1 MFKLPQLPYSTSAL
15 APFLTAETFEFH
27 YGKHHKTYI
36 DKMNDAI
43 KGTPDENKSLEELVK
58 TTKGGLFNNAA
69 QSWNHT
75 FYWLGFS
82 EKGTPLTDATLKKA
96 IDEAF
101 GSMEAFQKAFNEKT
115 AAQFGSGWGWL
126 VKTASGKLEIKT
138 TGNAENPMTQGDIP
152 LLTCDVWEHAYYID
166 YRNARPKYLEA
177 FWKHVDWSFVSKN
190 FNSSSVPNMTV
201 TMK

>member
-1 MFKLPQLPYSTSAL
+1 MFKLPQLPYSPTAL

-58 TTKGGLFNNAA
+58 TTQGGLFNNAA

-82 EKGTPLTDATLKKA
+82 EKGTPLSDSGLKKA
-96 IDEAF
+96 IDETF
-101 GSMEAFQKAFNEKT
+101 GGMEAFQKTFNEKT

-126 VKTASGKLEIKT
+126 VKTSAGKLQIKT
-138 TGNAENPMTQGDIP
+138 TGNAENPITQGDIP

-177 FWKHVDWSFVSKN
+177 FWKHVDWSFVAKN

>member
-1 MFKLPQLPYSTSAL
+1 MFQLPKLPYSTSAL

-36 DKMNDAI
+36 DKMNELI
-43 KGTPDENKSLEELVK
+43 KGTENEGKSLEDIVK
-58 TTKGGLFNNAA
+58 TSKGPLFNNAA
-69 QSWNHT
+69 QAWNHT

-82 EKGTPLTDATLKKA
+82 EKGTPLTDAGLKAA

-101 GSMEAFQKAFNEKT
+101 GGFDSFKKTFNEKT

-126 VKTASGKLEIKT
+126 VKTPAGKLEIKT
-138 TGNAENPMTQGDIP
+138 TSNAENPMTAGDIP

-166 YRNARPKYLEA
+166 YRNARPKYLET
-177 FWKHVDWSFVSKN
+177 FWNNVDWNFVAKN
-190 FNSSSVPNMTV
+190 FNGKSVPNMTEK
-201 TMK
+201 MK